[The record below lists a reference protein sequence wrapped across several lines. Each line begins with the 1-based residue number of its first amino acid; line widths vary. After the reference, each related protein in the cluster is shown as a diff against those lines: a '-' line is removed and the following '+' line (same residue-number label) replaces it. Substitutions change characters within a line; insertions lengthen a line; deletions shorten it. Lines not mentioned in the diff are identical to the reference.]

1 MTYWWTS
8 AFHLRGAFL
17 AHLSVQAVPMSK
29 VSPRT
34 FSFLI
39 IPQPYF
45 NQFWVSR
52 SPSLPRC
59 PSLNLPRGQ
68 MHWKERGPEEGWQAC
83 VTTERFTWGHK
94 SQGEREGGIVHIKG
108 SVCEDREVN
117 WPSQSRR
124 LDSPYAPPAH
134 TPIHTLPSGWRLFSL
149 WTKHSHPNIPS
160 LWLTLLSCVSVR
172 RTRTLTLFYR
182 RPLRINHREERN
194 QLYQLST
201 AQRLGATSGPSGLL
215 TPSIPMWACV
225 DGSQGTALPGRNKR
239 NLVILRVKGHR
250 LTCGGERGKGTQF
263 WDVYEKPWEGN
274 PSWQRK
280 QFMSNTR

>member
-17 AHLSVQAVPMSK
+17 THSSVRTVPMSK

-59 PSLNLPRGQ
+59 PSLNFPRRQ
-68 MHWKERGPEEGWQAC
+68 MCWKERGLEEGWQAC
-83 VTTERFTWGHK
+83 VTAERFTWGHK
-94 SQGEREGGIVHIKG
+94 SQGEREGGIAHIKG

-134 TPIHTLPSGWRLFSL
+134 TLIHTLPSGWRLFSF
-149 WTKHSHPNIPS
+149 WTKHPHPNILS
-160 LWLTLLSCVSVR
+160 LWLTLLSCVSVK
-172 RTRTLTLFYR
+172 RTRTLTLFYH
-182 RPLRINHREERN
+182 RPL
-194 QLYQLST
+194 ST
-201 AQRLGATSGPSGLL
+201 SSTSWAQRSVLERRQGRAVCWHPVSPCGLVWMD
-215 TPSIPMWACV
+215 PKVRRC
-225 DGSQGTALPGRNKR
+225 QGETKETL
-239 NLVILRVKGHR
+239 
-250 LTCGGERGKGTQF
+250 
-263 WDVYEKPWEGN
+263 
-274 PSWQRK
+274 
-280 QFMSNTR
+280 